1 MLCRIGAAKNSTEHI
16 EVLTLNT
23 LCSEGSQ
30 NLSLQHM
37 SHVPEWELSGHY
49 NLCRARNPM
58 LNSLEQGYS

>member
-30 NLSLQHM
+30 NLSFAAR
-37 SHVPEWELSGHY
+37 VSGSGMGVVWT
-49 NLCRARNPM
+49 L
-58 LNSLEQGYS
+58 